1 MLLTTIIVKRRLISA
16 RLIPA
21 VALGALLPVAAVAR
35 QGRSGHHGYADRS
48 ALYIANVGDGSVLR
62 CDGTTGKAL
71 TVIGKNAHPCGMT
84 VGPDHN
90 LYTTSP
96 SDGIVNRYNLST
108 GEFLGTFIP
117 KGRGGMGYPI
127 TLAFG
132 PDGNLY
138 VANWAHNDVRR
149 YNGKTGAFIGVFAR
163 NHSGGLVNPG
173 DIAFGPDGDL
183 YVTNNSANDVL
194 RFDGKTGASKGTF
207 VKPGSGGLKDPQNI
221 AFGPDGDL
229 FVGGPAGVLRYR
241 ARTGKFVGV
250 FAAPG
255 SKLRNV
261 GGLTFGPGGDLFVGD
276 WEKNDVV
283 RYDGRTGAFKGVF
296 VQESS
301 GLLENRY
308 ILFGPAGGG
317 GEPASQVAAR
327 MKSQKADDAA
337 LAAASAHAP
346 ALLEVGKAAP
356 DFAAVDSNG
365 KQVHLS
371 DYKGHIIVLDFWATW
386 CGPCQAAMPHLQK
399 VYKQVKDKDVAV
411 LAVCVMDQKDAY
423 DKWVSTNKDVYTF
436 PTAFDPAGRSPK
448 SISFEL
454 YHVGGIPTQFIIGK
468 DGLVAAANVGYD
480 ENDHRLEDSLS
491 SLGVSLDA
499 GDVSSAK

>member
-1 MLLTTIIVKRRLISA
+1 MLAFTAMKRSWISGP
-16 RLIPA
+16 LLPA
-21 VALGALLPVAAVAR
+21 LAIGALLPIAADAR
-35 QGRSGHHGYADRS
+35 QRKSKQHGS
-48 ALYIANVGDGSVLR
+48 TEGLALYIANVGDGSVMR
-62 CDGTTGKAL
+62 CDGATGKAL
-71 TVIGKNAHPCGMT
+71 SVIGKNANPCGMT

-96 SDGIVNRYNLST
+96 SDGTVNRYSLLT
-108 GEFLGTFIP
+108 GKSLGTFIP

-138 VANWAHNDVRR
+138 VANWQNNDVRR

-163 NHSGGLVNPG
+163 YHSGGLVNPG

-221 AFGPDGDL
+221 AFGPGGDL

-241 ARTGKFVGV
+241 AGTGKFKSV

-255 SKLRNV
+255 PKLSNV
-261 GGLTFGPGGDLFVGD
+261 GGLAFGPAGDLFVGD
-276 WEKNDVV
+276 WKKNDVV
-283 RYDGRTGAFKGVF
+283 RYDGKSGAFKGVF

-317 GEPASQVAAR
+317 GEPASQLAER
-327 MKSQKADDAA
+327 MKRQKADDAA
-337 LAAASAHAP
+337 LAAASSHEP
-346 ALLEVGKAAP
+346 ALLEAGKTAP
-356 DFAAVDSNG
+356 DFTAIDPNG
-365 KQVHLS
+365 KRVRLS
-371 DYKGHIIVLDFWATW
+371 DFKGHIVILDFWATW
-386 CGPCQAAMPHLQK
+386 CGPCQSSMPHLQK
-399 VYKQVKDKDVAV
+399 VFKQVKDKDVVV
-411 LAVCVMDQKDAY
+411 LAVCVMDKKDAY
-423 DKWVSTNKDVYTF
+423 DKWVRANKDVYTF

-468 DGLVAAANVGYD
+468 DGTVAAANVGYD
-480 ENDHRLEDSLS
+480 TNDDRLEKSLA
-491 SLGVSLDA
+491 SLGVSTDA
-499 GDVSSAK
+499 IDVSSAK